1 MEWSRRIALA
11 AMAAAQNCGW
21 FRYAWYEP
29 TGGLVKRPSVKPPC
43 SVSSASAPG
52 RWRTTGVTLPPTAN
66 VSGFASIVF
75 GDGSAWFTNYDRGTL
90 TSVSG

>member
-1 MEWSRRIALA
+1 ML
-11 AMAAAQNCGW
+11 
-21 FRYAWYEP
+21 
-29 TGGLVKRPSVKPPC
+29 L
-43 SVSSASAPG
+43 
-52 RWRTTGVTLPPTAN
+52 PTAY